1 MKILSTTNKY
11 QDGKRLET
19 RETVYS
25 LCDDYMT
32 LASLAEKM
40 AEALYRAENSHDA
53 SVKQASKAQAERIKA
68 NIQATIDTIKG
79 YEGADTD
86 DSGH

>member
-25 LCDDYMT
+25 LYDDYMT

-40 AEALYRAENSHDA
+40 AEALYRAENSCDA
-53 SVKQASKAQAERIKA
+53 SVKQARQGK
-68 NIQATIDTIKG
+68 
-79 YEGADTD
+79 
-86 DSGH
+86 H